1 MLLQY
6 AERLPIGLKDVIEG
20 VPATTVRAFYERWY
34 RPENM
39 AVVIAGDFDPPA
51 VEKLLKSALSSC
63 SWRSSAPAAP
73 VPRQACLQGYPKTA
87 SAIVLQSTCLCGLLQ
102 ALTMGT
108 FSHVHHCCN
117 HPLLICMTQNEAI

>member
-6 AERLPIGLKDVIEG
+6 AERLPIGLKEIIER

-63 SWRSSAPAAP
+63 SWHGSAPPVP
-73 VPRQACLQGYPKTA
+73 VPRQASLYGYKKLPAQLSCNLQVSLGCSRP
-87 SAIVLQSTCLCGLLQ
+87 
-102 ALTMGT
+102 
-108 FSHVHHCCN
+108 
-117 HPLLICMTQNEAI
+117 